1 MPKKTFSLVIA
12 LFVLISATF
21 ITNCSKQEDSLQDEF
36 TEQEKIT
43 TLNIPVTVK
52 EGALLFKDHHDFS
65 RTLRILDTVD
75 LASRKAWEKSLGFT
89 SIRSIYESVLDKHYN
104 GESINYSKYNAIID
118 FSGSIPTLKNNDDF
132 TASVLNQDN
141 IVYMADYICT
151 VQVDGWYWI
160 KDSFFLSTRFKF

>member
-104 GESINYSKYNAIID
+104 GESIN
-118 FSGSIPTLKNNDDF
+118 
-132 TASVLNQDN
+132 
-141 IVYMADYICT
+141 
-151 VQVDGWYWI
+151 
-160 KDSFFLSTRFKF
+160 